1 MLSISKEVQLIIT
14 TKYCATIVIRAYFIY
29 GLSHKLYMLLS
40 ITNNDIYFI
49 DRGPLKEGCPIH
61 TWAQA

>member
-29 GLSHKLYMLLS
+29 GLSHELYNIMLLS

-49 DRGPLKEGCPIH
+49 DREPLN
-61 TWAQA
+61 